1 MPEIKNNFVQG
12 KMNKDLDERLIPKGE
27 YREAQNVIIGE
38 SEDSDIGAIEVIL
51 GNIKKAT
58 GLSSNL
64 AGTPEVIG
72 YCRDVKNKKIYYFT
86 TNFAGNET
94 DNIRDITRAKGAGTS
109 SYNSSSTDN
118 CRIIEYDVETEQNTV
133 LVEGAF
139 LNFSKNHLITGTQ
152 VIDDLLFFTDNY
164 NQPRKINVARAK
176 SNPSY
181 YTNEDQISV
190 AKYAPYKAIRLVNKN
205 GKWAESNTATSD
217 VVADKTDNSIKSD
230 YMLENFLRFS
240 YRYKYDDGEYS
251 VFAPFTQVVF
261 EPLNDAVLLRGE
273 DQRNSTANQPDV
285 PISEQDVLQR
295 TTLDVM
301 QNAIN
306 KVILRVPLPNAN
318 ERAQTTDNF
327 TTYSNDYK
335 IREIQIVLKE
345 SNSRAIKVVK
355 NIKIS
360 NNDGSLDS
368 NLTSNLDSYG
378 VKPLSTGSTTY
389 YRQVYKHVYRSEKP
403 FQVLPEDQTTRVF
416 DQTPVQAK
424 ALDIVGNRVVFGN
437 FVENYDFPKD
447 ESGNKGMNYY
457 IGSAAKGD
465 ARFGT
470 TFGQKEYNF
479 TAYKHHNIKQRR
491 TYQVGVVFADKFGRQ
506 SPVILSSFKPSSSFQ
521 TTDTFTVQPDVV
533 DRFKG
538 AQLASFSFAVPTAA
552 AGANLNVG
560 ASNVSGY
567 SVGDYIEVASG
578 ATTSNVI
585 IQGTKIT
592 AISSPNI
599 QVDQPVAGSGSTT
612 AVKVFKN
619 NEGSWSANQIA
630 HGQAMTMSWN
640 DSNLFSATAKGIY
653 NGVFGADYNPHGWY
667 SYRIVVKQ
675 TEQDYYNVY
684 ANHPA
689 NSWSNT
695 GNTITTTTTN
705 VGSGSFDELTQT
717 ITGQQDLG
725 AGGRSWLTLH
735 GDNINKV
742 PRNPSEQDFER
753 DGVMGSEV
761 KLYPKVVAID
771 GAGPSRMGSA
781 AQEYLDVISIGTAR
795 EQGLF
800 NERAV
805 LQAQPSGQAGS
816 SASSNQLIANK
827 FRVYNF
833 VYGKD
838 KNPLVAE
845 LPNLNEEPVDVNQ
858 IDVSVIA
865 NTNRDID
872 TPFGFPG
879 DPNIGFS
886 TTPQFRSQGLTV
898 FETKPF
904 ESLIDIFYESSTGGL
919 VEDLQDQVSG
929 NTVANGPTNIQLSG
943 SPPSFPE
950 STAVGTVVTTV
961 SAQDNSGASN
971 LSYSLA
977 NAFSGSTNV
986 SGSFAV
992 NSSTGA
998 VTLQGEFRFKNNS
1011 DDNLQLQFY
1020 VNDPDVG
1027 AQVTS
1032 PQLQLNVTNVAPVV
1046 PSNSTITLL
1055 GTEGA
1060 GTTAYT
1066 GIVENGSA
1074 KENEDHIGLSS
1085 SHAMGNTNY
1094 NGYFSTSITGNSITI
1109 QTTSSWTSTTAQS
1122 FFQANS
1128 SARTMTITVSEG
1140 FASSTFN
1147 IQIDEGD
1154 AFIQGK
1160 LSKAAIEQV
1169 GCDVCQAVEGTYY
1182 AKRHNAG
1189 LGGQPYVDSSSGD
1202 LVLFT
1207 GNKVFT
1213 AQNNASTA
1221 TAAKYF
1227 GDNPNSSNSSNVY
1240 KCYDI
1245 NSSGVV
1251 GTVSNTEEC
1260 DASD

>member
-1 MPEIKNNFVQG
+1 
-12 KMNKDLDERLIPKGE
+12 
-27 YREAQNVIIGE
+27 
-38 SEDSDIGAIEVIL
+38 
-51 GNIKKAT
+51 
-58 GLSSNL
+58 
-64 AGTPEVIG
+64 
-72 YCRDVKNKKIYYFT
+72 
-86 TNFAGNET
+86 
-94 DNIRDITRAKGAGTS
+94 
-109 SYNSSSTDN
+109 
-118 CRIIEYDVETEQNTV
+118 
-133 LVEGAF
+133 
-139 LNFSKNHLITGTQ
+139 
-152 VIDDLLFFTDNY
+152 
-164 NQPRKINVARAK
+164 
-176 SNPSY
+176 
-181 YTNEDQISV
+181 
-190 AKYAPYKAIRLVNKN
+190 
-205 GKWAESNTATSD
+205 
-217 VVADKTDNSIKSD
+217 
-230 YMLENFLRFS
+230 
-240 YRYKYDDGEYS
+240 
-251 VFAPFTQVVF
+251 
-261 EPLNDAVLLRGE
+261 
-273 DQRNSTANQPDV
+273 
-285 PISEQDVLQR
+285 
-295 TTLDVM
+295 
-301 QNAIN
+301 
-306 KVILRVPLPNAN
+306 
-318 ERAQTTDNF
+318 
-327 TTYSNDYK
+327 
-335 IREIQIVLKE
+335 
-345 SNSRAIKVVK
+345 
-355 NIKIS
+355 
-360 NNDGSLDS
+360 
-368 NLTSNLDSYG
+368 
-378 VKPLSTGSTTY
+378 
-389 YRQVYKHVYRSEKP
+389 
-403 FQVLPEDQTTRVF
+403 
-416 DQTPVQAK
+416 
-424 ALDIVGNRVVFGN
+424 
-437 FVENYDFPKD
+437 
-447 ESGNKGMNYY
+447 
-457 IGSAAKGD
+457 
-465 ARFGT
+465 
-470 TFGQKEYNF
+470 
-479 TAYKHHNIKQRR
+479 
-491 TYQVGVVFADKFGRQ
+491 
-506 SPVILSSFKPSSSFQ
+506 
-521 TTDTFTVQPDVV
+521 
-533 DRFKG
+533 
-538 AQLASFSFAVPTAA
+538 
-552 AGANLNVG
+552 
-560 ASNVSGY
+560 
-567 SVGDYIEVASG
+567 
-578 ATTSNVI
+578 
-585 IQGTKIT
+585 
-592 AISSPNI
+592 
-599 QVDQPVAGSGSTT
+599 
-612 AVKVFKN
+612 
-619 NEGSWSANQIA
+619 
-630 HGQAMTMSWN
+630 
-640 DSNLFSATAKGIY
+640 
-653 NGVFGADYNPHGWY
+653 
-667 SYRIVVKQ
+667 
-675 TEQDYYNVY
+675 
-684 ANHPA
+684 
-689 NSWSNT
+689 
-695 GNTITTTTTN
+695 
-705 VGSGSFDELTQT
+705 
-717 ITGQQDLG
+717 
-725 AGGRSWLTLH
+725 
-735 GDNINKV
+735 
-742 PRNPSEQDFER
+742 
-753 DGVMGSEV
+753 
-761 KLYPKVVAID
+761 
-771 GAGPSRMGSA
+771 MGSA

-805 LQAQPSGQAGS
+805 LQAQPSGQSGS

-858 IDVSVIA
+858 INVSVIA

-872 TPFGFPG
+872 TPFGFPS

-886 TTPQFRSQGLTV
+886 TNPQFRSQGLTV

-961 SAQDNSGASN
+961 SAQDNSGSSN

-1055 GTEGA
+1055 GTEGS

-1066 GIVENGSA
+1066 GVVENGSA

-1085 SHAMGNTNY
+1085 SHAMGNANY
-1094 NGYFSTSITGNSITI
+1094 NSYFSTSITGNSITI

-1160 LSKAAIEQV
+1160 LSKAAIEEV
-1169 GCDVCQAVEGTYY
+1169 GCDICQAVEGTYY

-1221 TAAKYF
+1221 TAGKYF
-1227 GDNPNSSNSSNVY
+1227 GDNPNSTNQSNVY